1 MISPAEQLHF
11 ERVCRDM
18 LLSDRERDGIGR
30 LNEKRLHN
38 MLKTFVCEDRSCH
51 EVRLSPR
58 SGDGRSR
65 GFVADVLCDRDIFE
79 IQTGS
84 LYPLRDKI
92 EFYLTETDYRVT
104 VLHPLIAQKHVTY
117 LAEADAQVVRQVS
130 SPKHEGA
137 LDMIAQLY
145 SLLPYLGEPRL
156 RLRAPLLE
164 VEEFRIQKKRGRRR
178 AERYEMIPT
187 GLIDILDFSSS
198 SDLAA
203 YLPEG
208 LPLEF
213 TAAEFGRVAH
223 LRGIDVYSALK
234 VFVAA
239 DLLRQVGTRGRA
251 AVYGKAGD
259 TSGGTF

>member
-1 MISPAEQLHF
+1 MISRAEQLHF

-18 LLSDRERDGIGR
+18 LLSERERDGIGR

-38 MLKTFVCEDRSCH
+38 MLKVFVCEDRSCH
-51 EVRLSPR
+51 EVRLSPPTE
-58 SGDGRSR
+58 GGGRAR
-65 GFVADVLCDRDIFE
+65 GFVADVLCGEDIFE

-92 EFYLTETDYRVT
+92 EFYLTSTDYRVT

-117 LAEADAQVVRQVS
+117 LAEADAQVVRRVS

-137 LDMIAQLY
+137 LDMIAELY

-156 RLRAPLLE
+156 TLRAPLLE

-187 GLIDILDFSSS
+187 GLLDILDFSSPS
-198 SDLAA
+198 SLAP
-203 YLPEG
+203 YLPES
-208 LPLEF
+208 LPPEF
-213 TAAEFGRVAH
+213 TAAEFGRAAH

-234 VFVAA
+234 VFVSVG
-239 DLLRQVGTRGRA
+239 LLRPVGTRGRA
-251 AVYGKAGD
+251 AIYEKAGG
-259 TSGGTF
+259 TS